1 MVVFVDGQSAFCRPP
16 ALAVAHQLRKI
27 LHMQPV
33 YVLLTFTLLSSL
45 RSRAALFVE
54 VHGKWRNETGLPQG
68 GAPSVG
74 LFGLLA
80 VPPFDR
86 LVGAEVGLPSEYG
99 LGPALCYVDD
109 VAVAL
114 LLKNSFAAQ
123 AALDLTASWACDLR
137 LKLNVGD
144 DKTASL
150 RGPSGCPGPTP
161 LSVDGIPLPWVT
173 AYRYLGGLLH
183 CAGSVRPMLQDLE
196 LRLAKRTGMFVSWG
210 RVPLADRL
218 GAGPFA
224 ASFHFPF
231 GHASLIRWARPVWR

>member
-1 MVVFVDGQSAFCRPP
+1 MPATCLGGGSSVAEDSPHATGVCFADLHFAVKFAISCGSFCGS
-16 ALAVAHQLRKI
+16 VWQ
-27 LHMQPV
+27 
-33 YVLLTFTLLSSL
+33 
-45 RSRAALFVE
+45 
-54 VHGKWRNETGLPQG
+54 KWRNETGLPQG

-74 LFGLLA
+74 LFGLLT
-80 VPPFDR
+80 VLPFDR

-123 AALDLTASWACDLR
+123 SALDLTASWACDLR

-161 LSVDGIPLPWVT
+161 LSVDGVPLPWAT

-183 CAGSVRPMLQDLE
+183 CAGSVRPMLQDCE
-196 LRLAKRTGMFVSWG
+196 LRLTKRTGVFVSWG
-210 RVPLADRL
+210 PDPL

-231 GHASLIRWARPVWR
+231 GHASLVRWARPVWR